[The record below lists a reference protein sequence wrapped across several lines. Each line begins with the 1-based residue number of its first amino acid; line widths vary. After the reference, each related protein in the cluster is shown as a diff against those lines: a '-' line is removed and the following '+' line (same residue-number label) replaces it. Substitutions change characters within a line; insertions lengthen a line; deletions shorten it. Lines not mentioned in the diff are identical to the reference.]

1 MTDEAFATDV
11 QARTGAACE
20 LVDVLRDHP
29 VLADK
34 DLPLT
39 HYSRERLF
47 SDEARGAWVAPDR
60 EPVP

>member
-11 QARTGAACE
+11 QARTGTACE
-20 LVDVLRDHP
+20 LADVLRDHP
-29 VLADK
+29 ALADK

-39 HYSRERLF
+39 YYSRERLF